1 MIAIDTEEKF
11 DWFLGVLENNELQV
25 VSRERT
31 DEEWNEIS
39 REIARHKAMKQK
51 NKTKELVYA

>member
-1 MIAIDTEEKF
+1 MIAIDTKEKF

-31 DEEWNEIS
+31 KEEWEEIS
-39 REIARHKAMKQK
+39 REIAEYKAMRQK
-51 NKTKELVYA
+51 NKVKELVLA

>member
-31 DEEWNEIS
+31 DDEWDKIS
-39 REIARHKAMKQK
+39 REIAEYNAMKQK
-51 NKTKELVYA
+51 NKVKELVYA